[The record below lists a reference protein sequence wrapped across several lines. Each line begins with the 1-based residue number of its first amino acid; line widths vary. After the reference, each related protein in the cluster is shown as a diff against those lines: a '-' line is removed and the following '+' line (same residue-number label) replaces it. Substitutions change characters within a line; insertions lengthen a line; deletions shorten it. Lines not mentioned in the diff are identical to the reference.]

1 MERKKLINF
10 ISLLVVSLAIGIYA
24 ISNHNK
30 NTDNQFYIEKS
41 NEVEEKVEETNQENS
56 DNNSSNNEINKNN
69 SNDSTNK
76 NNKDNNE
83 NNFEISELEKEKL
96 AEKEKQDKE
105 ASYSEKDL
113 EETKEIGL
121 KFVPLVHSYDLD
133 NGHAK
138 DIEEATKYATE
149 GMKGTLIGVFV
160 KSKQPILAENFFAR
174 EVYDIKAIESHIDG
188 RALCWDFEVRSKIL
202 NRKKELIKEEINR
215 VTLLY
220 TKVNGE
226 WRVANYATTQYR

>member
-30 NTDNQFYIEKS
+30 NKDNEFYIEKS
-41 NEVEEKVEETNQENS
+41 NEVEEKVEERNEEN
-56 DNNSSNNEINKNN
+56 SNNEINNN
-69 SNDSTNK
+69 SSNGSSNNDTSNGEI
-76 NNKDNNE
+76 NNE
-83 NNFEISELEKEKL
+83 NDFEISELEKEKL

-105 ASYSEKDL
+105 ASYTEKDL

-138 DIEEATKYATE
+138 DIEEATKYVTE

-188 RALCWDFEVRSKIL
+188 RAICWDFEVRSKIL

-220 TKVNGE
+220 SKVNGE

>member
-30 NTDNQFYIEKS
+30 NKDNEFYIEKS
-41 NEVEEKVEETNQENS
+41 NEVEEKVEERNEEN
-56 DNNSSNNEINKNN
+56 SNNEINNN
-69 SNDSTNK
+69 SSNGSSNNDTSNGEI
-76 NNKDNNE
+76 NNE
-83 NNFEISELEKEKL
+83 NDFEISELEKEKL

-105 ASYSEKDL
+105 ASYTEKDL

-138 DIEEATKYATE
+138 DIEEATKYVTE

-188 RALCWDFEVRSKIL
+188 RAICWDFEVRSKIL